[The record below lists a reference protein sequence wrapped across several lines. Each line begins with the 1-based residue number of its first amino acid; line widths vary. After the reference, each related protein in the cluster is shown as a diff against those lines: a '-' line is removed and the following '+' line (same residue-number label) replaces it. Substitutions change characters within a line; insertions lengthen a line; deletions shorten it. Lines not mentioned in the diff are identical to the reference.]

1 MKKSGQICKNLIWLA
16 FLTITGVKLG
26 WAEDINLEKIVV
38 TPSRIEETYGE
49 SGRKIDII
57 SSRDLKYLNPKN
69 LSEALEE
76 TSSLTINDYGS
87 LGAKK
92 IVQIRGST
100 EKQVLV
106 LVDGRPINNPRSGDV
121 ELDTIPLDDIER
133 IEVLHGPASSLYG
146 SSAMGGVINII
157 TKQPPRKGQKTEF
170 MSSFGTFRTY
180 QERLSHGARFKNF
193 GYRLNTSYQNSEGHR
208 DNSEFNAKDVS
219 TKLTCEFNP
228 ENKLTLNG
236 GFYRD
241 KRGVPGPITSFDVDD
256 KQVDYKNFFDLNL
269 GLKPWV
275 DKDIAISIRTYQNY
289 DRLEFIENTAGSTS
303 NVAFS
308 KNIHTTK
315 VRGLDL
321 QFSQHPFKDYQLIYG
336 INYVT
341 NLNDSSLS
349 AKHRYIVRASYM
361 ENQLDLWQNLKI
373 NFGARLDDY
382 SNFGTEI
389 SPSLNL
395 LYQLKDNLR
404 FHFLIARSF
413 RAPNFNDLYWPLA
426 SDVQGNPNL
435 QPEKG
440 ITGEFGIEKS
450 FSKFLKIGLTYFRSG
465 YNNLINWQK
474 DTDNIY
480 RPKNINS
487 AVIDGIEQEFKIEPF
502 DNLDVDIGYTYLS
515 AKDDKTHKYL
525 TYQPKHKFNFS
536 INYNGFSGFKIGLK
550 GEFVDRRFDN
560 ATNTIYVKRYYVLGV
575 RLSKDIRK
583 NVNLFFNIDNLLNKK
598 YQSRYGYPMPGFSLT
613 SGMKLEF

>member
-1 MKKSGQICKNLIWLA
+1 MNKSGQICKNLIWLA
-16 FLTITGVKLG
+16 FLTIIGVKLG

-38 TPSRIEETYGE
+38 TPSRIEETSEE
-49 SGRKIDII
+49 SGRKVDII

-69 LSEALEE
+69 LSEALEDI
-76 TSSLTINDYGS
+76 SSINISDYGS

-92 IVQIRGST
+92 IISIRGST

-121 ELDTIPLDDIER
+121 VLDTIPLDNIER
-133 IEVLHGPASSLYG
+133 IEVLRGPASSLYG
-146 SSAMGGVINII
+146 TSAMGGVVNIV

-170 MSSFGTFRTY
+170 VSSFGTFRTY
-180 QERLSHGARFKNF
+180 QERLSHGIRFKNF
-193 GYRLNTSYQNSEGHR
+193 GYRLNTSYQSSEGHR

-219 TKLTCEFNP
+219 TKLTYEFNP

-241 KRGVPGPITSFDVDD
+241 KLGIPGPTTSFDIDD
-256 KQVDYKNFFDLNL
+256 KQVDYKNFFDLIL

-275 DKDIAISIRTYQNY
+275 DKDTEITIRTYQNY
-289 DRLEFIENTAGSTS
+289 DRLEFSENTAGSTS
-303 NVAFS
+303 EVAFS

-315 VRGLDL
+315 ARGLDL
-321 QFSQHPFKDYQLIYG
+321 QFSQRLFKDYQLICG
-336 INYVT
+336 FNHVT
-341 NLNDSSLS
+341 NLNDSTSS
-349 AKHRYIVRASYM
+349 AKHRYIVRAGYM

-395 LYQLKDNLR
+395 LYQSKDNLS

-413 RAPNFNDLYWPLA
+413 RAPNFNDLYWPA
-426 SDVQGNPNL
+426 TGSSEGNPNL

-440 ITGEFGIEKS
+440 LTFEFGSELE
-450 FSKFLKIGLTYFRSG
+450 FSKFFKTGLTYFRSD
-465 YNNLINWQK
+465 YDKLIKWQK
-474 DTDNIY
+474 DSDNIN
-480 RPKNINS
+480 RPKNIDS
-487 AVIDGIEQEFKIEPF
+487 ATIQGVEQEFKIKAF
-502 DNLDVDIGYTYLS
+502 DNLDIEIGYTYLR
-515 AKDDKTHKYL
+515 AKDDKTGKYL
-525 TYQPKHKFNFS
+525 TYQPKHKVNLSLFYKGPAGLNF
-536 INYNGFSGFKIGLK
+536 GLK

-560 ATNTIYVKRYYVLGV
+560 AANTIYAKRYYVLGLRFNKKV
-575 RLSKDIRK
+575 NNRLD
-583 NVNLFFNIDNLLNKK
+583 LFMNIDNLLNKK
-598 YQSRYGYPMPGFSLT
+598 YQSRCGYPLPGFSLT